1 MVIDHRKVAKSPL
14 HSRANISNVDPG
26 QQWLILTATTSMLL
40 LWRVELFLQGLF
52 IILVSQDVTMGKD
65 HRAAAL
71 VLAANS
77 GRSRGYPK
85 VEARLV

>member
-1 MVIDHRKVAKSPL
+1 
-14 HSRANISNVDPG
+14 
-26 QQWLILTATTSMLL
+26 MLL

-77 GRSRGYPK
+77 GRYPK
-85 VEARLV
+85 VKARLV